1 MLRMSLQELEQ
12 ELDANQINA
21 GMRTWNSRHPTL
33 LPKLSFSTTA
43 FSVDAI

>member
-1 MLRMSLQELEQ
+1 MSLQELEQ

-21 GMRTWNSRHPTL
+21 GMRMWNSRLQTL
-33 LPKLSFSTTA
+33 LHKLSFSTTA